1 MRCLLVSTLVVNVSA
16 LKASMITLKLNKT
29 YYKYDITGD
38 KIKLTQVKSN
48 DMYKNITISING
60 KKSVIKPSYSYYS
73 STIKLIHLSNGKA
86 FLWVKGFSDN
96 DDLFEAIYQYKKGK
110 MVKVL
115 DFRGVNQKYGIIQ
128 EQQ

>member
-1 MRCLLVSTLVVNVSA
+1 MNAKQRNTI
-16 LKASMITLKLNKT
+16 LKKMKKAAM
-29 YYKYDITGD
+29 
-38 KIKLTQVKSN
+38 
-48 DMYKNITISING
+48 G

-96 DDLFEAIYQYKKGK
+96 DDLFESIYQYKKGK